1 MVKPRDM
8 CVFVEL
14 FLKGKK
20 IMRSKKGFT
29 LIELMVVI
37 IIVAVLAAV
46 VVPMLISRIEKAKY
60 SEGKAIA
67 SQVATA
73 VRAYAA
79 EHADDATFNPAPA
92 LVGDLGFK
100 AAELSGKYFTQ
111 TTSNPTVSGVAVNT
125 DGTLDYIITIQP
137 NSTSKLTQTIT
148 MTCDNNVTTITP
160 AGI

>member
-1 MVKPRDM
+1 
-8 CVFVEL
+8 
-14 FLKGKK
+14 
-20 IMRSKKGFT
+20 MRRSRKGFT

-37 IIVAVLAAV
+37 VIVAVLAAV

-79 EHADDATFNPAPA
+79 EHADDATFNDSPA

-100 AAELSGKYFTQ
+100 SHELDGKYFTQ
-111 TTSNPTVSGVAVNT
+111 SDTNPAVSGVAVNS
-125 DGTLDYIITIQP
+125 DGTLDYTIDIVP
-137 NSTSKLTQTIT
+137 NTGSKLTQTIT
-148 MTCDNNVTTITP
+148 LTCDNNKTTITP